1 MINNSYANL
10 KFAAYSMIVVHL
22 LLVMLHAASHQ
33 FLEVDLTTLQLS
45 FIVIVIIA
53 APLVAGLLL
62 RKWRMV
68 GSILLTL
75 SMAGSFLFG
84 AYNHFVAHSMDHV
97 AEVAHLQPEIWATLF
112 RWSAGGLA
120 ITEAAGAFLGVWLMA
135 AGQPKLETHAA

>member
-33 FLEVDLTTLQLS
+33 FLEVDPTTLQLS
-45 FIVIVIIA
+45 FIVIVIMA

-62 RKWRMV
+62 MKWKV
-68 GSILLTL
+68 GGSILLTL

-84 AYNHFVAHSMDHV
+84 AYNHFMVHSMDHV
-97 AEVAHLQPEIWATLF
+97 AEVAHLQPEVWAILF

-120 ITEAAGAFLGVWLMA
+120 ITEAA
-135 AGQPKLETHAA
+135 